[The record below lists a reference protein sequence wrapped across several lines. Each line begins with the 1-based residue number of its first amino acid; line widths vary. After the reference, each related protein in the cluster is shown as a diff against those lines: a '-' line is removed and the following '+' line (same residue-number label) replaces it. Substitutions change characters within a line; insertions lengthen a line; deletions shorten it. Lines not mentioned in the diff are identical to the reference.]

1 MKIYPS
7 KHRIKQIAESNID
20 KDITIPLAYLNNE
33 HISYS
38 ITKQVH
44 DDFSNTTKIP
54 VLPNA
59 ELENE
64 NVLLFDEFGNPA
76 ESDTIINR
84 VESRYF
90 YYPNNM
96 IEFTPLKF
104 SYNVI
109 AKRKLTYSIANKF
122 NLNIKCVDDKNK
134 LDFVNTLSKILMVPS
149 DKKYLPNNII
159 INNNSTSTN
168 SLTDIDYENTDFVF
182 VKSSDGLHYDFNVPP
197 EYFDDDD
204 NIVAS
209 GNSIPYETFL
219 SSNIN
224 TWIICDDHYKYPI
237 SNGAGFKVSI
247 KSPVISAEKTAT
259 IKDYYNI
266 TDYAFKTLKIHN
278 IFENDICPVL
288 IVENEN
294 KGYTIYSSSELFNNE
309 TIDSYKHIIYEV
321 LMYVYCNSYKTSKIV
336 NESIT
341 YTMPDYE
348 VINNSLCKKTG
359 FTSKITLD
367 NLLKINMGKYR
378 VCSVNIFDNNDTLAT
393 PNEDLIST
401 VDNVICTGISNNKL
415 TFKLDDSNKDNSIYQ
430 EPEKPLGWSSVF
442 YNDKIYY
449 LEQIHYF
456 METNIGKYDGQENKL
471 YLIEKDAD
479 LLVRLYPF
487 KSSKYGL
494 NITKDLR
501 LIIPFIKTT
510 VNGAERIKNE
520 KYVIYMNLDTNALEY
535 VYEDDFKEDP
545 DKAYLALIVVEE
557 TKSEQYLTDMRL
569 KGGGL
574 PEDLPD
580 NFNLLDIGH
589 IYGRPYRQANTLV
602 ITLPKKYEPYK
613 NEILEVINKYK
624 VAEDYPVLFF
634 EDDETDGE

>member
-54 VLPNA
+54 VLPNT

-64 NVLLFDEFGNPA
+64 DALLFDNYGNPI
-76 ESDTIINR
+76 ESSTIINR
-84 VESRYF
+84 VEDRYF

-109 AKRKLTYSIANKF
+109 AKRKLTYSISNKF
-122 NLNIKCVDDKNK
+122 NLNVKCIDDKNK

-159 INNNSTSTN
+159 INDNSTNIN
-168 SLTDIDYENTDFVF
+168 SLTDIDYENTDFIF
-182 VKSSDGLHYDFNVPP
+182 IKTPDGLQYDFNVPP
-197 EYFDDDD
+197 EYFDPDDD
-204 NIVAS
+204 IIAS
-209 GNSIPYETFL
+209 GNAIPYETFL
-219 SSNIN
+219 NENIN

-237 SNGAGFKVSI
+237 SNGAGFKVSL

-294 KGYTIYSSSELFNNE
+294 KGYTIYSSSELFNND
-309 TIDSYKHIIYEV
+309 TIESYKHIIYEV
-321 LMYVYCNSYKTSKIV
+321 LMYVYCNSYKTSRIV

-341 YTMPDYE
+341 YTIPDYE
-348 VINNSLCKKTG
+348 IVNNSLCKKTG
-359 FTSKITLD
+359 FTSRITLD
-367 NLLKINMGKYR
+367 DLLKINMGKYKI
-378 VCSVNIFDNNDTLAT
+378 CLVNIFDNNETLAV
-393 PNEDLIST
+393 PDVDLVST
-401 VDNVICTGISNNKL
+401 VDDIICTGISNNKL
-415 TFKLDDSNKDNSIYQ
+415 TFKMDDSNRATSIYQ
-430 EPEKPLGWSSVF
+430 EPEKPLGWSSIL

-479 LLVRLYPF
+479 LLIRLYPF

-510 VNGAERIKNE
+510 VNGAERIKSE
-520 KYVIYMNLDTNALEY
+520 KYVLYMNLDTKVLEY
-535 VYEDDFKEDP
+535 VYEDDYEETP
-545 DKAYLALIVVEE
+545 DKAYLALISVEE
-557 TKSEQYLTDMRL
+557 TKNEQYLTDMRL

-574 PEDLPD
+574 PEDMPD